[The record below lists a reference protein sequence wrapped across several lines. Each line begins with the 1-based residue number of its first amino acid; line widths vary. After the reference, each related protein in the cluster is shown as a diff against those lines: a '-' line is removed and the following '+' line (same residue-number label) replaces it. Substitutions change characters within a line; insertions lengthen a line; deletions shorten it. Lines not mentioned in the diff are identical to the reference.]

1 MISFI
6 NIILGIGCS
15 VTVECYYSDGGGRKK
30 NVVLKHKK
38 IITRS

>member
-15 VTVECYYSDGGGRKK
+15 VTVECYYIVMVVAKK
-30 NVVLKHKK
+30 NVVL
-38 IITRS
+38 